1 MSEVN
6 MPTEDPGNE
15 VLFGNK
21 TVAWYKWAAWFSE
34 KIFAS
39 RSMRQLESKE
49 QAFAILCKGE
59 ELGLPPFAAWSW
71 IYTTKA
77 GRLAIQ
83 SKGALAVVQSKHT
96 FAGYREWIE
105 DDGKPTMRACAAA
118 TRKGFPETIKEFSRA
133 DAEVAGL
140 LRERKNQQGQTYD
153 STYQA
158 YLKDMLLSRARA
170 RCLDITFAAE
180 LGGIPIEG
188 TAEDADMMDARRLPA
203 PRQAPKGDPLLSELG
218 ARPALAAGVILDQE
232 AVNRLDDQARDIRL
246 ASAAP
251 PPQEEELVIAG
262 EPVESGP
269 PPAAL
274 PALGKPAA
282 LGLVH
287 KAKTTTPAG
296 PKAGGG
302 KCSRCEMKLNPMGGC
317 DVCGWP
323 GPDIR

>member
-1 MSEVN
+1 MSEVK
-6 MPTEDPGNE
+6 MPTEDTGNE
-15 VLFGNK
+15 ILFGNH
-21 TVAWYKWAAWFSE
+21 TPTWYKWAAWFSE
-34 KIFAS
+34 KIFLS

-83 SKGALAVVQSKHT
+83 SKGALAVVQAKHT

-105 DDGKPTMRACAAA
+105 DEGKPTMRACAAA

-140 LRERKNQQGQTYD
+140 LRERKNQQGQSYD

-170 RCLDITFAAE
+170 RVLDICFAAE

-188 TAEDADMMDARRLPA
+188 TAEDADMMEARRLPA
-203 PRQAPKGDPLLSELG
+203 PRQPPKGDPLLSELG
-218 ARPALAAGVILDQE
+218 ARPALAAGVMVAQE
-232 AVNRLDDQARDIRL
+232 EVNQIDTLVGEIRL
-246 ASAAP
+246 RGAAP
-251 PPQEEELVIAG
+251 PPQEEDLVVVG
-262 EPVESGP
+262 EPVASGP
-269 PPAAL
+269 PPAAP
-274 PALGKPAA
+274 PASGKPAD
-282 LGLVH
+282 LGRVRD
-287 KAKTTTPAG
+287 KAKTSTPAG

-302 KCSRCEMKLNPMGGC
+302 CSRCSTKLNPMGGC
-317 DVCGWP
+317 DACGWP